1 MLVWCHAKAAIG
13 ALANISTCF
22 FCCLYTATSSA
33 LKLGGSMG
41 RDYNNTQKH
50 ADRESMR
57 RNQVPVQNRVL
68 AALPRRDYLHLARY
82 LEPVSLTFG
91 QVLYEPAARIPHVY
105 FPYSGVIS
113 LLTVVARG
121 KAAEVGVVGNE
132 GVVGGSS
139 ALGIHVSHLRAVV
152 QGAGTA
158 VRITSS
164 RLHKEFRTRDSWY
177 RELFRFTH
185 ALMTQVA
192 QTAACNRFHT
202 VEARLARWLL
212 ATRDRVHSHHFHLT
226 HEFLSHMLGV
236 RRVGVTA
243 AAAKLQKRRLITYTR
258 GNIQL
263 LNTAGLEATAC
274 ECYGAVKEIYRRSY
288 RT

>member
-1 MLVWCHAKAAIG
+1 MQH
-13 ALANISTCF
+13 
-22 FCCLYTATSSA
+22 
-33 LKLGGSMG
+33 
-41 RDYNNTQKH
+41 RDQP
-50 ADRESMR
+50 S
-57 RNQVPVQNRVL
+57 VQNRLL
-68 AALPRRDYLHLARY
+68 AALPRRDYLQLVRY

-91 QVLYEPAARIPHVY
+91 KVLYEPAGRIPHVY

-113 LLTVVARG
+113 LLSVVGAG

-132 GVVGGSS
+132 GVVGGSA

-158 VRITSS
+158 VRIQSS
-164 RLHKEFRTRDSWY
+164 RLHKELRTHGSWY

-185 ALMTQVA
+185 ALMNQVA
-192 QTAACNRFHT
+192 QTAACNHFHT

-212 ATRDRVHSHHFHLT
+212 ATRDRVRSNRFYLT
-226 HEFLSHMLGV
+226 HEFLAHMLGV

-243 AAAKLQKRRLITYTR
+243 AATRLQKRRLITYTR

-263 LNTAGLEATAC
+263 LNIAGLETTAC
-274 ECYGAVKEIYRRSY
+274 ECYGVVKEMYRRIY
-288 RT
+288 KV